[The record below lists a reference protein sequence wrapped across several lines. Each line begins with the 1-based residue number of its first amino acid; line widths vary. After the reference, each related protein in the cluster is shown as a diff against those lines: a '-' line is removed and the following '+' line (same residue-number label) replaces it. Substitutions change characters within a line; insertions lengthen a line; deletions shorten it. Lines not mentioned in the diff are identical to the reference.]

1 MSKYRRIK
9 NPETHAIFRTGSR
22 QFYLLS
28 VDVGRLHDQTVCCVH
43 RVNILE
49 NKYMSTLVNLYV
61 LGRTAETKDFDIQ
74 ARDLKE
80 IIERFQPREVVIDT
94 NGLIH

>member
-1 MSKYRRIK
+1 M
-9 NPETHAIFRTGSR
+9 
-22 QFYLLS
+22 
-28 VDVGRLHDQTVCCVH
+28 VGRLHDQTVCCVH

-94 NGLIH
+94 NGLTY